1 MCLKAYGDASGQ
13 IINLQKS
20 SVIFGAKV
28 PENSK
33 AEIKRILGIEKE
45 GGSGSYLGLPE
56 CFSGSKIK
64 LLNFIKEKLQGR
76 LQGWFAKTLSQ
87 GGKEILLKSV
97 AMALPIYAMSC
108 FKLPK
113 DVCEKITSVMR
124 EFWWSSGNNKK
135 KISWV
140 AWKSLCKD
148 KELGG
153 LGFRDIEKF
162 NQSLLAKQAWRI
174 WSNPTSLLARI
185 LQQRYFARSSFL
197 ECSVGTRTSYAWR
210 SILHGRELF
219 SQGLLQKIGNGE
231 STRVWIDTWIKTE
244 VPRPPQYR
252 QDAVVD
258 LTLSVSDLINP
269 IDGSWNIPRV
279 REVIAEEDVDLV
291 LNTGLDLSSQ
301 NGKVWG
307 LSKSGFYNSKSGYK
321 LAETLERLQAP
332 PSPGLP
338 PIERKL
344 WKDLW
349 KTHTSPKIRHFM
361 WRVLSGALAVKE
373 RLRSRGI
380 LLDTTC
386 PRCGLC
392 EETISHVLFHC
403 EAAKEALSL
412 SQFPLPPGGFSRS
425 SVWLNFY
432 HLMFVSKKLPPEN
445 ASRLSF
451 PWILW
456 NIWKAR
462 NSFCFE
468 QVQYSVSSIFNKASE
483 ESAIWLS
490 SQLLSSDS
498 PSTSSSNT
506 VVSLKWQ
513 KPPVGSVKCNVA
525 SSWTSSSQFFGA
537 AWIARDSSGLPLFHS
552 RRAFPLAPSAFE
564 ASLYSLGWAVS
575 ALLDLRVKRVI
586 LEISSPQTLD
596 VLLNPQSYP
605 NAALVISH
613 ILRSMHSFDQCQLLD
628 VSLGVNSLAV
638 EIATSVTKDRRFQS
652 FVAKGGPLWLSSLLL
667 SEARNDNL
675 S

>member
-1 MCLKAYGDASGQ
+1 M
-13 IINLQKS
+13 
-20 SVIFGAKV
+20 
-28 PENSK
+28 
-33 AEIKRILGIEKE
+33 
-45 GGSGSYLGLPE
+45 
-56 CFSGSKIK
+56 
-64 LLNFIKEKLQGR
+64 
-76 LQGWFAKTLSQ
+76 
-87 GGKEILLKSV
+87 
-97 AMALPIYAMSC
+97 
-108 FKLPK
+108 
-113 DVCEKITSVMR
+113 
-124 EFWWSSGNNKK
+124 
-135 KISWV
+135 
-140 AWKSLCKD
+140 
-148 KELGG
+148 
-153 LGFRDIEKF
+153 
-162 NQSLLAKQAWRI
+162 
-174 WSNPTSLLARI
+174 
-185 LQQRYFARSSFL
+185 
-197 ECSVGTRTSYAWR
+197 
-210 SILHGRELF
+210 
-219 SQGLLQKIGNGE
+219 QKIGNGE

-301 NGKVWG
+301 DVKVWG

-386 PRCGLC
+386 PRCGLW

-403 EAAKEALSL
+403 EAAKEAWSL

-432 HLMFVSKKLPPEN
+432 HLMSVSKKLSPEN

-456 NIWKAR
+456 HIWKAR

-468 QVQYSVSSIFNKASE
+468 HVQYSGSSIFNKASE

-506 VVSLKWQ
+506 IVSLKWQ

-525 SSWTSSSQFFGA
+525 SSWTSSSQFFCVV
-537 AWIARDSSGLPLFHS
+537 WIARDSSGLPLFHS

-628 VSLGVNSLAV
+628 VSLGVNSWAV
-638 EIATSVTKDRRFQS
+638 EIATSVTKDRRLQS
-652 FVAKGGPLWLSSLLL
+652 YVAKDGPLWLSSLLL